1 MNKIISNKFLQWTN
15 VELNSHALLSRNI
28 PKNTTKAGDEKG
40 MVTTYQF
47 LLNMI
52 TQHFPGGRDTST
64 KAERLAAWKAEKALD
79 KAAAAS
85 PASSPVSTSPTNNQM
100 ESSKE
105 QQLLILLM
113 DAQAKAASNPNDANL
128 QTTLDFYSAQYANLE
143 QEQATVKMDM
153 DSYDGPPP
161 TMQVA
166 TELSPHGFMTVPLP
180 PPAHSLPSPVAP
192 PVPPSLPAPNM
203 SDLIEAVKQK
213 AAMEKTLLNT
223 KKELLKTKTHVQL
236 VEIQVRLVDM
246 AHKI

>member
-47 LLNMI
+47 LLNKI
-52 TQHFPGGRDTST
+52 GEHFPGGRDTST
-64 KAERLAAWKAEKALD
+64 KAERLAAWKAEKALE

-100 ESSKE
+100 
-105 QQLLILLM
+105 
-113 DAQAKAASNPNDANL
+113 D
-128 QTTLDFYSAQYANLE
+128 
-143 QEQATVKMDM
+143 VKMDM
-153 DSYDGPPP
+153 DSYDGPLP

-166 TELSPHGFMTVPLP
+166 LPHGFMTVPLP
-180 PPAHSLPSPVAP
+180 PPVHSLPSPVAP

-223 KKELLKTKTHVQL
+223 KKELLKSKNHVIL
-236 VEIQVRLVDM
+236 VETQVRLVDM